1 MRHSQI
7 NPEAGHVARFGKE
20 LTKEEMKSTR
30 GGFFLLALLAGC
42 GGIENEIHPIKS
54 DDTGDTGDTGGTGD
68 TGDTGDTGTTSSSGN
83 SGSSSGTTNV
93 TGEDGG
99 CIPLPF

>member
-7 NPEAGHVARFGKE
+7 NPEAGHVARFGKK

-30 GGFFLLALLAGC
+30 GGYFLLALLAGC

-54 DDTGDTGDTGGTGD
+54 DDTGDTG
-68 TGDTGDTGTTSSSGN
+68 TTSSNGN